1 LVSLTGQP
9 PAGLSV
15 PQQLCALF
23 TVLERLGP
31 QEPALSRTAKRALV
45 LEDALIARVLC
56 VSSTPPMAMA
66 VRGVS
71 LMQAPKSKLTVK
83 VGWFAAYWLAS
94 VTALSVV
101 AHAIRWAI
109 S

>member
-1 LVSLTGQP
+1 
-9 PAGLSV
+9 
-15 PQQLCALF
+15 
-23 TVLERLGP
+23 
-31 QEPALSRTAKRALV
+31 
-45 LEDALIARVLC
+45 
-56 VSSTPPMAMA
+56 MAMA